1 LVEFFPHDDDRKGEQ
16 HRVEHTNCGKLKAG
30 NSLLAQIFSGLPPS
44 RTFSYGCALHEYP
57 H

>member
-30 NSLLAQIFSGLPPS
+30 NFIVGADFFLFATEPDIQLRLRAS
-44 RTFSYGCALHEYP
+44 
-57 H
+57 